1 MLGVGCLS
9 AGAFFGVKAARR
21 KYPDEYETMR
31 LGGEPSDPAIRRD
44 VYWLV
49 AKSMLR
55 WLVPGVIVMLVLEQL
70 WS

>member
-1 MLGVGCLS
+1 
-9 AGAFFGVKAARR
+9 
-21 KYPDEYETMR
+21 MR

-70 WS
+70 WR